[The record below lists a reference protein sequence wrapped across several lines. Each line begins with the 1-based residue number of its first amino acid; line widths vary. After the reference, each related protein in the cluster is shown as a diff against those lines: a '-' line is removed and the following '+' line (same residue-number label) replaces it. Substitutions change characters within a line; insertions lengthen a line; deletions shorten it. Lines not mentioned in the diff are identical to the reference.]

1 MTIFCRRSPTKVL
14 QLIGNWDSKCV
25 VVLYSPPIGHVVA
38 GMHLVNF
45 TIKPTYVHVV
55 WPRVTIFLA
64 TQHAWGSR
72 EFPTFSHAPIPKTQL
87 LAHFLSRVSM
97 LCIQSAI
104 LF

>member
-25 VVLYSPPIGHVVA
+25 VILYSPPIGHVVA

-55 WPRVTIFLA
+55 
-64 TQHAWGSR
+64 
-72 EFPTFSHAPIPKTQL
+72 
-87 LAHFLSRVSM
+87 
-97 LCIQSAI
+97 
-104 LF
+104 